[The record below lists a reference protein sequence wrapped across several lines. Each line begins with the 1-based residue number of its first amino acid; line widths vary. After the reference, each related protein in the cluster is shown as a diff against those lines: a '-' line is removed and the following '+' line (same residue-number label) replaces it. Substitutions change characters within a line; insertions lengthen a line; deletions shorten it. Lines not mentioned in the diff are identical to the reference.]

1 MSGYALEYDAA
12 VWRAL
17 PTADRA
23 AAFALGLDEELR
35 RERPDLTEVEL
46 AALRET
52 AERAAASRP
61 RDASESFLFLPVDV
75 GGIGIA
81 HLSVVVPGADEVYD
95 ASDVVAAATDALLPP
110 TLTEVDVA
118 GLGRGHRVLTVAPG
132 GDELPSARV
141 EYLFT
146 GGPAVLLVSALARS
160 VRDAAL
166 MAAALDE
173 LLASFRWQEG

>member
-23 AAFALGLDEELR
+23 AAFALDLDEELR

-46 AALRET
+46 TALRET
-52 AERAAASRP
+52 AERASASRP

-95 ASDVVAAATDALLPP
+95 ASDVVAADTSAPAKFDGGLAFMFETSAMLKLTPHAVASAACQPKYAECSWQALPRARIPP
-110 TLTEVDVA
+110 AEPEKEPRRC
-118 GLGRGHRVLTVAPG
+118 RG
-132 GDELPSARV
+132 
-141 EYLFT
+141 
-146 GGPAVLLVSALARS
+146 
-160 VRDAAL
+160 
-166 MAAALDE
+166 
-173 LLASFRWQEG
+173 